1 MSGRRP
7 FSPFLTAYAVVASLF
22 FLWLGSRVQTPAL
35 AGALYAVP
43 WLLLLFLAWQRGW
56 LDRR

>member
-1 MSGRRP
+1 MGGRRP
-7 FSPFLTAYAVVASLF
+7 FSPFLTGYAVAAALF
-22 FLWLGSRVQTPAL
+22 FLWLGSRVQSDLA